1 MKLVSPA
8 IKAASAFTLGGAA
21 FALAN
26 LLLARHLS
34 TEAYGEF
41 SLVLAMAVLG
51 ISLGPLSLDAIVLR
65 HRPGPRPMLFGLS
78 LLTGL
83 AVAAVAVAVGRSV
96 YGIESGFLV
105 ALSLAIAAGSVA
117 RLSAS
122 IYQSEKR
129 FKVSLWLIQSQNI
142 TLIGAATAAGLIA
155 FVSAQVV
162 FSAYALH
169 WAVAAVV
176 GALTLR
182 RVSRIPQN
190 ETWTV
195 PWRESLPLFGYLLTV
210 QLAAQLDRLIIPKLL
225 DIESLATFGVLSALV
240 LAPFKM
246 FQTGVGY
253 TLVPGLRNSDSKT
266 GRRKILVHEA
276 GITVLVVAGGAASG
290 FFIAPWFADLFLKG
304 KYVLEPTLIGAA
316 VFAGT
321 MRVLVMFISSIVTA
335 LGDQVH
341 LAWLNR
347 GSWLALAASVAGGWW
362 GSQWGLAG
370 LVFGFSLGSLLRAL
384 LAAAV
389 ATKVWQKPSEQQQA
403 SALFVKGP

>member
-1 MKLVSPA
+1 MKLISPA

-65 HRPGPRPMLFGLS
+65 HRPGPRLKLFGLS
-78 LLTGL
+78 LVTGA
-83 AVAAVAVAVGRSV
+83 AVAAVAVAVGALV
-96 YGIESGFLV
+96 YAIDGGFLI
-105 ALSLAIAAGSVA
+105 ALSLAITAGSVA
-117 RLSAS
+117 RLGAS
-122 IYQSEKR
+122 VYQSEKR
-129 FKVSLWLIQSQNI
+129 FKISLWLIQSQNI
-142 TLIGAATAAGLIA
+142 TLIAAAMVAGLIA
-155 FVSAQVV
+155 AVSAKTV
-162 FSAYALH
+162 FFAYALH
-169 WAVAAVV
+169 WTAAAIVAL
-176 GALTLR
+176 LTLR
-182 RVSRIPQN
+182 HLSRIAVN
-190 ETWTV
+190 ESWTV

-253 TLVPGLRNSDSKT
+253 TLVPGLRNSDSKS

-276 GITVLVVAGGAASG
+276 GVTALVIAGGAASG

-304 KYVLEPTLIGAA
+304 KYELGDALVGAA

-335 LGDQVH
+335 LGSQAH

-347 GSWLALAASVAGGWW
+347 GSWLALIASVAGGWW

-370 LVFGFSLGSLLRAL
+370 LVFGFSLGSLLRAV

-389 ATKVWQKPSEQQQA
+389 ATKVWRQPADGNFEI
-403 SALFVKGP
+403 VTPG

>member
-1 MKLVSPA
+1 MKLISPA

-65 HRPGPRPMLFGLS
+65 HRPGPRPKLFGLS
-78 LLTGL
+78 LVTGIAVAMV
-83 AVAAVAVAVGRSV
+83 AVAAGTFV
-96 YGIESGFLV
+96 YAIDGGYLV
-105 ALSLAIAAGSVA
+105 SLSLAITTGSVA
-117 RLSAS
+117 RLGAS
-122 IYQSEKR
+122 VYQSEKK
-129 FKVSLWLIQSQNI
+129 FKISLWLIQSQNI
-142 TLIGAATAAGLIA
+142 TLIVAAIASGLVAA
-155 FVSAQVV
+155 VSAHMV
-162 FSAYALH
+162 FFAYALH
-169 WAVAAVV
+169 WTAAAIV
-176 GALTLR
+176 GLLTLR
-182 RVSRIPQN
+182 YVSRLSVN
-190 ETWTV
+190 ESWVV
-195 PWRESLPLFGYLLTV
+195 PWRESVPLFGYLVTV

-253 TLVPGLRNSDSKT
+253 TLVPGLRNADSKS

-276 GITVLVVAGGAASG
+276 GVTALVIAGGAASG
-290 FFIAPWFADLFLKG
+290 FIVAPWFADLFLKG
-304 KYVLEPTLIGAA
+304 KYVLGPALVAAA
-316 VFAGT
+316 VFAGS

-335 LGDQVH
+335 LGTQRH

-347 GSWLALAASVAGGWW
+347 GSWLALGASVAGGWW

-370 LVFGFSLGSLLRAL
+370 LVFGFSLGSFLRAL

-389 ATKVWQKPSEQQQA
+389 ATKVWQKPADGDLQI
-403 SALFVKGP
+403 VTPG